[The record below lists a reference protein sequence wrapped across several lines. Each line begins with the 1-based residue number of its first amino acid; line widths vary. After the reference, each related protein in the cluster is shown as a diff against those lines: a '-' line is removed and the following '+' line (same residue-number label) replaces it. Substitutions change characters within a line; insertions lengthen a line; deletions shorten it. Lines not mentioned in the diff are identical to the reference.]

1 MTERF
6 SYSSDALS
14 EGEAFEAYRLLY
26 SNGSDVTR
34 GDGPFQAQVSAWR
47 LDGLLLFER
56 RLTGVVHSRDGRA
69 SKDRFDHIVL
79 SLVISGQVIGGAASG
94 FNLASPGEIYVMDTV
109 RPARTEFIDAHVLT
123 VSVSRD
129 LIEAARG
136 TAGGLHGRL
145 LKAPRNLM
153 LADFLRSLARHGDTI
168 ETEALPGL
176 ARAFIHILGAVED
189 KGRVGNEAHRRE
201 YARRDAVGRMI
212 EDNLGDPGLSVA
224 TVSRE
229 TGMSRS
235 ALYRLF
241 EDYGGVARLIQN
253 RRLDAV
259 RRALDNRT
267 ALTLAELAH
276 RFGLGDEAG
285 LNRMFSEAYQVS
297 ARAYRA
303 EVEAS
308 YPGDP
313 EDSRR
318 KWVGWMRE
326 VSQDH

>member
-6 SYSSDALS
+6 SYSSDALA

-34 GDGPFQAQVSAWR
+34 GDGPFQAEVSAWR

-56 RLTGVVHSRDGRA
+56 RLTGVVHSRDARA
-69 SKDRFDHIVL
+69 GKDGFDHIVL
-79 SLVISGQVIGGAASG
+79 SLVLSGQVIGGEASG
-94 FNLASPGEIYVMDTV
+94 FALAGPGEIYVMDTI

-136 TAGGLHGRL
+136 TAIGLHGRL

-153 LADFLRSLARHGDTI
+153 LADFLLSLARHGDRI

-176 ARAFIHILGAVED
+176 ARAFIHVLASVED
-189 KGRVGNEAHRRE
+189 KGRAGNEAHRRD
-201 YARRDAVGRMI
+201 YVRRDSVERMI
-212 EDNLGDPGLSVA
+212 EDRLGDPTLSVA

-259 RRALDNRT
+259 RGALDNRT
-267 ALTLAELAH
+267 AVTLAELAH
-276 RFGLGDEAG
+276 GFGLGDEAG
-285 LNRMFSEAYQVS
+285 LNRAFSEAYQIS

-303 EVEAS
+303 QVEAS
-308 YPGDP
+308 YPDDP